1 VNTWAGSI
9 HGYSWR
15 GRTHW
20 SIGRHW
26 HGSLWTEHD
35 LLLRR
40 LEMLRG
46 RWLEKR
52 VGSHRREKRII
63 INSCVILRY
72 EFVIPTVDLVDLP
85 HLLIFSSS

>member
-1 VNTWAGSI
+1 
-9 HGYSWR
+9 
-15 GRTHW
+15 
-20 SIGRHW
+20 
-26 HGSLWTEHD
+26 
-35 LLLRR
+35 
-40 LEMLRG
+40 MLRG